1 MRLINWLMCQLAFI
15 KFRVRHPMVPI
26 IKPLLVG
33 TYYSQDG
40 QDLYLA
46 ALLFNVFKSKEKQ
59 YVVDIGC
66 NHPERFSNS
75 KFFEQYFNC
84 KTIAI
89 DPIEEYGTLW
99 HELRPDALFIP
110 TALGETDG
118 SVTLSIPNGSVA
130 YDDMFSFT
138 AGRNPKIGSTECT
151 QRNVP
156 CVTLASILAAQQVS
170 SVIVLSIDVEGAEMG
185 VLQGIDF
192 EQVEIQCLIIE
203 NNTDGLFGT
212 EEIRLYLVNKGY
224 VFFARIG
231 FLDDVFIHH
240 SLANKLPK
248 HRSFIMR
255 VAILLGL
262 QPNHI
267 R

>member
-15 KFRVRHPMVPI
+15 KFRVHHLMVPI
-26 IKPLLVG
+26 VKPLLLG

-40 QDLYLA
+40 QDLYLS
-46 ALLFNVFKSKEKQ
+46 ALLFELFKKQ
-59 YVVDIGC
+59 DKKYVVDIGC

-75 KFFEQYFNC
+75 KFFEQYFSC

-99 HELRPDALFIP
+99 RECRPDALFIS
-110 TALGETDG
+110 TALGEKSG
-118 SVTLSIPNGSVA
+118 SVTLNIPNGSVA

-138 AGRNPKIGSTECT
+138 GRQNPKIGSTECS

-156 CVTLASILAAQQVS
+156 CVTLASILAAQQIK

-185 VLQGIDF
+185 VLRGIDF
-192 EQVEIQCLIIE
+192 EQVAIQCLIIE
-203 NNTDGLFGT
+203 NNTGSLFGT
-212 EEIRLYLVNKGY
+212 EEIRLFLKDKEY
-224 VFFARIG
+224 VFFSRIG

-248 HRSFIMR
+248 HRSFMVR
-255 VAILLGL
+255 AASLFGL
-262 QPNHI
+262 
-267 R
+267 